1 MQTPV
6 GPFDFVREGGLIF
19 LLALAG
25 VAIGRGPAPA
35 LWGRL
40 KDRLPWASRIQPGA
54 MVGGL
59 VVSYFAMWATFSY
72 LRHASFHSHAYD
84 LGILAQVMWNT
95 VNGRPFLTT
104 VMFEYTSNLLAHHF
118 SPILLLIA
126 PLYALWPRPETLLV
140 VQAAALALAAIPFY
154 CIGRRL
160 GGEATGLAL
169 AVAYWLYPAAHYVN
183 LFDFHEIA
191 LAVPLLAFALDG
203 FLADRPR
210 RGAVFAGL
218 ALLTREEVAI
228 VTAVLGLWLF
238 LRGQRGWGL
247 GLMAGGIGWAAL
259 TIGWLAPA
267 LSGTGKYYY
276 LRRYE
281 WLGSSPG
288 EIAAT
293 ILTRP
298 DYVLGGLLTRER
310 LDFLLRLLLPLGL
323 LPLLGPELLVLSVPS
338 FGYLLL
344 SNYREQYEL
353 ANQYS
358 AVVIPWLVAAAG
370 AGAARLFSRRVSRG
384 AVLGLLLGASL
395 GAYLAYGPGPL
406 GGRFE
411 PQQFT
416 LGPHVEVGRQILELI
431 PPGAAVSAQSDLV
444 PHLAN
449 RENLYTFPNIF
460 GADYIVVD
468 TKGSPWPLKGAEF
481 QRFLE
486 RIDRN
491 PAWRLVAAR
500 DGYRIYHRG
509 STLVSGPDLGPD
521 GPADY

>member
-218 ALLTREEVAI
+218 AL
-228 VTAVLGLWLF
+228 
-238 LRGQRGWGL
+238 
-247 GLMAGGIGWAAL
+247 
-259 TIGWLAPA
+259 
-267 LSGTGKYYY
+267 
-276 LRRYE
+276 
-281 WLGSSPG
+281 
-288 EIAAT
+288 
-293 ILTRP
+293 
-298 DYVLGGLLTRER
+298 
-310 LDFLLRLLLPLGL
+310 
-323 LPLLGPELLVLSVPS
+323 
-338 FGYLLL
+338 
-344 SNYREQYEL
+344 
-353 ANQYS
+353 
-358 AVVIPWLVAAAG
+358 
-370 AGAARLFSRRVSRG
+370 
-384 AVLGLLLGASL
+384 
-395 GAYLAYGPGPL
+395 
-406 GGRFE
+406 
-411 PQQFT
+411 
-416 LGPHVEVGRQILELI
+416 
-431 PPGAAVSAQSDLV
+431 
-444 PHLAN
+444 
-449 RENLYTFPNIF
+449 
-460 GADYIVVD
+460 
-468 TKGSPWPLKGAEF
+468 
-481 QRFLE
+481 
-486 RIDRN
+486 
-491 PAWRLVAAR
+491 
-500 DGYRIYHRG
+500 
-509 STLVSGPDLGPD
+509 
-521 GPADY
+521 

>member
-1 MQTPV
+1 MQTPL
-6 GPFDFVREGGLIF
+6 GPFDFLREGGLIL
-19 LLALAG
+19 LLALVGA
-25 VAIGRGPAPA
+25 VIGRGPAPA
-35 LWGRL
+35 LWERV
-40 KDRLPWASRIQPGA
+40 KDRLPWLNRIRPEA
-54 MVGGL
+54 VVGGL
-59 VVSYFAMWATFSY
+59 VAGYFALWAVLSY

-95 VNGRPFLTT
+95 VNGRPFSTT

-126 PLYALWPRPETLLV
+126 PLYALWPHPETLLL
-140 VQAAALALAAIPFY
+140 VQTAALALAVIAFY
-154 CIGRRL
+154 RIGRRL

-169 AVAYWLYPAAHYVN
+169 AAAYWLYPAVHYVN

-191 LAVPLLAFALDG
+191 LAVPLLAFALDA

-210 RGAVFAGL
+210 WGAAFAGL

-228 VTAVLGLWLF
+228 VAAALGLWLVV
-238 LRGQRGWGL
+238 RGRRGWGL
-247 GLMAGGIGWAAL
+247 GLMAVGIGWAAL

-281 WLGSSPG
+281 WLGGSPG

-298 DYVLGGLLTRER
+298 DYVLGGILTRER
-310 LDFLLRLLLPLGL
+310 LDFLLRLVLPLGL

-358 AVVIPWLVAAAG
+358 AVLIPWLVAAAG
-370 AGAARLFSRRVSRG
+370 SGAGRLFSRRVGRG
-384 AVLGLLLGASL
+384 AVLGLLLGASA

-406 GGRFE
+406 GGRFD
-411 PQQFT
+411 PQQFA
-416 LGPHVEVGRQILELI
+416 LGPHVGVGREILQLI

-449 RENLYTFPNIF
+449 REKVYTFPNIF

-468 TKGSPWPLKGAEF
+468 TRGSPWPFKPAEF
-481 QRFLE
+481 QRFLD
-486 RIDRN
+486 RIDHN

-500 DGYRIYHRG
+500 DGYRVYRRG
-509 STLVSGPDLGPD
+509 PALVSGPDLSPD
-521 GPADY
+521 EPADY